1 MTKVQLRRT
10 CRAKQRGLPPDERDI
25 RSSKIAYNFFQT
37 FGLQRVSFLHC
48 FIPIEK
54 YNEVDTTPIFIG
66 LWRRFPHITTVVPR
80 VNFQT
85 GEMDSV
91 TYSLNSELVKNAWEI
106 REPAGSELVP
116 ASMID
121 LVVVPGLA
129 FDRDGH
135 RVGYGKGFYDRF
147 LGKCRPDCIKVGL
160 SFFDPVEVIEDA
172 HGGDIRLDYLV
183 TPKTVL
189 AFEVSN

>member
-10 CRAKQRGLPPDERDI
+10 CLAKQRGLPPAERDI
-25 RSSKIAYNFFQT
+25 RSSKIADNFFQT

-48 FIPIEK
+48 FISIEK
-54 YNEVDTTPIFIG
+54 FNEVDTTPIF
-66 LWRRFPHITTVVPR
+66 LLVWSQFPQIVTVVPR

-91 TYSLNSELVKNAWEI
+91 TYSLNSELAKNAWEI
-106 REPAGSELVP
+106 REPTGSELVR

-121 LVVVPGLA
+121 LVIVPGLA

-147 LGKCRPDCIKVGL
+147 LSKCRPDCIKVG
-160 SFFDPVEVIEDA
+160 
-172 HGGDIRLDYLV
+172 
-183 TPKTVL
+183 
-189 AFEVSN
+189 